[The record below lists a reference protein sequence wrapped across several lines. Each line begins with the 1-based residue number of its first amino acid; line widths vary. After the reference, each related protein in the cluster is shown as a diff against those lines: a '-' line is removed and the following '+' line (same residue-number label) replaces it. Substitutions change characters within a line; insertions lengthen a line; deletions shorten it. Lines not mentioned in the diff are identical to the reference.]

1 MSWPASKPSTNS
13 CSRTTETGERR
24 HGLEPAPPDQRQPQ
38 LTLAGTDAG
47 QPGATAKAPGIA
59 GQRPHRLDRVLQ
71 ELYPSAESESRALG
85 DLRQFLTRLR
95 EAARESGKALRIDS
109 GNKKAPISE
118 RDLWFQFSRLCNE
131 RIEDFSRAGADLDTE
146 TLIEQKTQ
154 VVKARVRYLIDCVDS
169 DQDQAKRLITD
180 LRQEFAIAKEFSF
193 EGWCPLDLQPGP
205 RYPIRLG

>member
-1 MSWPASKPSTNS
+1 MDSNLHRQIKDSLSSLLPVLTPAN
-13 CSRTTETGERR
+13 RERLQKLL
-24 HGLEPAPPDQRQPQ
+24 GLLDSDRI
-38 LTLAGTDAG
+38 G
-47 QPGATAKAPGIA
+47 
-59 GQRPHRLDRVLQ
+59 LDRVLQ

-146 TLIEQKTQ
+146 TLIEQKAQ